1 MLKDKI
7 RSNLTAALKA
17 GDKARVE
24 TLRFLLS
31 EINIFEINNYPP
43 ASTLKL
49 TDTDCIKVIRKQV
62 KNHEESIAAFSKGGR
77 QDLVDKETAELEIL
91 KTYLPHDLPDD
102 EIEKIVA
109 GVVKSGAANFGQAM
123 GVVMKQVAGRTS
135 GERVVELVKKALQ
148 EA

>member
-1 MLKDKI
+1 MFKDEI

-43 ASTLKL
+43 ASKLKL
-49 TDTDCIKVIRKQV
+49 TDADCLKVIRKQV
-62 KNHEESIAAFSKGGR
+62 KNHEESIAAFTKGGR
-77 QDLVDKETAELEIL
+77 QDLVDKETAELDIL
-91 KTYLPHDLPDD
+91 KTYLPQDLPDD

-109 GVVKSGAANFGQAM
+109 GVVKSGAVNFGQAM
-123 GVVMKQVAGRTS
+123 GMVMKQVVGRAN
-135 GERVVELVKKALQ
+135 GERVSALVKKVLG
-148 EA
+148 